1 MIFHKKNHWK
11 IAVLGAGSFGT
22 ALALT
27 FSERNEVSLWGNE
40 PEVIQEINEKGINS
54 RYTREALIP
63 KNILAT
69 TNLEEALINN
79 DFIVFAV
86 PSQAT
91 REVAH
96 KVKPFL
102 KRKSLLISVAKGL
115 EEKTG
120 LRMSQVLH
128 AVLPANPIVVLSGP
142 SHAEELA
149 QGIPTTAVVASRKDK
164 YAKWVQES
172 LVTPIFRIYTSKDVV
187 GMELGGVLKNIIAL
201 AAGINDGLNL
211 GANSKAA
218 LMTRGLVE
226 IIRFGKKMG
235 ASPDTF
241 LGLSG
246 LGDLIVTCTSN
257 FSRNWNVGYTLG
269 KGKKLE
275 EVLKEMNQVAEGV
288 KAARVVHEI
297 SQKKE
302 IEMPITNQIY
312 SILFE
317 NKDPKQV
324 VKELMTRS
332 IRSEKLY

>member
-1 MIFHKKNHWK
+1 M
-11 IAVLGAGSFGT
+11 
-22 ALALT
+22 
-27 FSERNEVSLWGNE
+27 
-40 PEVIQEINEKGINS
+40 IQEINEKGINS
-54 RYTREALIP
+54 RYTKEALIP

-79 DFIVFAV
+79 DFVVFAV

-91 REVAH
+91 REVAQ

-128 AVLPANPIVVLSGP
+128 KILPANPIVVLSGP

-149 QGIPTTAVVASRKDK
+149 QGIPTTAVVASRKEK
-164 YAKWVQES
+164 YAQWVQES
-172 LVTPIFRIYTSKDVV
+172 LVTPIFRIYTSKDIV

-257 FSRNWNVGYTLG
+257 FSRNWNVGYALG
-269 KGKKLE
+269 QGKKLDE
-275 EVLKEMNQVAEGV
+275 ILKGMNQVAEGV
-288 KAARVVHEI
+288 KAARVVHEL
-297 SQKKE
+297 SLKKE

-324 VKELMTRS
+324 VKELMTRT